1 MRSVFAFVLLLA
13 APLQAELRLSTL
25 TEAQVG
31 NLPGA
36 QPSDLRTIYHQ
47 FSLDYAVAD
56 LRFGVRGETF
66 GASASNRNYGE
77 LLQRSAVYRRSGFE
91 ATIGNFYT
99 IVGSGLLLHA
109 FELPGVITEERG
121 RRRRYQIVRDLDG
134 VQVRYRAKRA
144 EVLLLRGAPINS
156 ARCRPD
162 WRGLTVDRTRSTPV
176 RSSSSRTRILTLV

>member
-13 APLQAELRLSTL
+13 APLQAEFRLSSL

-66 GASASNRNYGE
+66 GASASSRNYGE
-77 LLQRSAVYRRSGFE
+77 LLQRSAVYRRE
-91 ATIGNFYT
+91 
-99 IVGSGLLLHA
+99 GL
-109 FELPGVITEERG
+109 
-121 RRRRYQIVRDLDG
+121 
-134 VQVRYRAKRA
+134 
-144 EVLLLRGAPINS
+144 
-156 ARCRPD
+156 
-162 WRGLTVDRTRSTPV
+162 
-176 RSSSSRTRILTLV
+176 